1 MQELKK
7 ENYNLKVELRE
18 SEGLIEKVNILFI
31 QNRVLSGEIDRLTEI
46 IEIHKAEIG
55 ELRIRFADE
64 AALHKRINEHM
75 ALMVVLF
82 AEIESLRQRVKDKE
96 KEVEDVRRSSLA
108 PFKV

>member
-1 MQELKK
+1 MHK
-7 ENYNLKVELRE
+7 
-18 SEGLIEKVNILFI
+18 SEI
-31 QNRVLSGEIDRLTEI
+31 S
-46 IEIHKAEIG
+46 

-96 KEVEDVRRSSLA
+96 KEVEDVRRSSLRLLKSDHI
-108 PFKV
+108 FYYYLILVDNMLSIYRKSIIKGSS

>member
-18 SEGLIEKVNILFI
+18 SEGLIEK
-31 QNRVLSGEIDRLTEI
+31 NRVLSGEIDRLTEI

-82 AEIESLRQRVKDKE
+82 AEI
-96 KEVEDVRRSSLA
+96 
-108 PFKV
+108 